1 MLKTKTGRTIMLAY
15 SKQHCTRFISIA
27 GVILLLQGCGNLS
40 TLSKPGE
47 FVVDS
52 EPSGA
57 SVYVMGKVLGNT
69 PLVIQHQAV
78 FPTVYAP
85 DQRDLYGMVMLKKD
99 GCQDYLQRVN
109 NTVLK
114 KGVKAKLDCAEVAAG
129 QASTQIPQSDQ
140 TGIPAPVP
148 TSIKQRLIRLDGLH
162 QDGLI
167 TDEEY
172 GAARRRIL
180 DKL

>member
-1 MLKTKTGRTIMLAY
+1 MLAY
-15 SKQHCTRFISIA
+15 SKQHCTRFASIA
-27 GVILLLQGCGNLS
+27 GVVLLLQGCSNFS
-40 TLSKPGE
+40 ALSKHGE
-47 FVVDS
+47 FAVDS

-57 SVYVMGKVLGNT
+57 SVYVMGKVLGST
-69 PLVIQHQAV
+69 PLVVRHQAV
-78 FPTVYAP
+78 FPVVYAP
-85 DQRDLYGMVMLKKD
+85 DQRDLYGMVILKKD

-109 NTVLK
+109 STILK
-114 KGVKAKLDCAEVAAG
+114 KGVKAKLDCTEVAAG
-129 QASTQIPQSDQ
+129 QASTQIPQGDQ
-140 TGIPAPVP
+140 TGIPVPVP
-148 TSIKQRLIRLDGLH
+148 TSLKQRLIRLDGLH